1 MNAPVKALAVKR
13 RMGGLRRWWRAR
25 GPLALLMAGVGILVA
40 GAYLWTEGVRA
51 RSAVAE
57 ARAAA
62 AAAAAPYGSSLGHAL
77 NKRLSLVRGIAAF
90 VSVEAAKG
98 ELEQEFTPFADA
110 LRASVSGVRN
120 ISLAPGFVVG
130 AVNPVAG
137 NERVLGNDLLRDPRP
152 GFADTVRRAIES
164 GDVTTHGPLPLIQ
177 GGMGLIA
184 RRAVFLDGAPW
195 GAVGAVFDLQ
205 PMLDE
210 ANLEALTP
218 RYFYGLRR
226 ADGGVIAGDPAA
238 FVVEPVLERIH
249 VPDGEW
255 ELAVAPTQGWE
266 AMGRDHVDRL
276 LLAAVFLGV
285 GLLVEAVIVLVAERR
300 AALARLVEERT
311 RDLDRKAAEL
321 SSAKGELEQF
331 AYVAAHDLQE
341 PVRIMASYAQLLKR
355 HLGDGLDEEGRDCLN
370 HVIEGSARLKS
381 LLHDVQLFIA
391 EDRVPLP
398 TEPQPA
404 DAALDAAV
412 DALERRGRRARAAVA
427 RSPLP
432 AVMADTRRLK
442 EIFVILIGNA
452 LEYRHPDREPA
463 VRVEARREDGF
474 DVLTVADNGM
484 GIEPRYHEQIF
495 QVFRRLHRR
504 DEHPGTGMGLA
515 IARKMAERLGGRV
528 TVRSEPGQGSVFSV
542 HLPLPQPSSHQGTA
556 A

>member
-1 MNAPVKALAVKR
+1 MNR
-13 RMGGLRRWWRAR
+13 HINGLTTRLRGWWRTHRIMVAV
-25 GPLALLMAGVGILVA
+25 MVGA
-40 GAYLWTEGVRA
+40 GALIAAAYVWTEGVRA
-51 RSAVAE
+51 RSALAE

-62 AAAAAPYGSSLGHAL
+62 AMAATPYASSLGHAL
-77 NKRLSLVRGIAAF
+77 NKRLALVRGVAAF
-90 VSVEAAKG
+90 AAVEAAKG
-98 ELEQEFTPFADA
+98 DLEQEFPPYADE
-110 LRASVSGVRN
+110 LRTSVSGVRN
-120 ISLAPGFVVG
+120 ISLSPGFVVS

-137 NERVLGNDLLRDPRP
+137 NEKVLGNDLLKDPRP
-152 GFADTVRRAIES
+152 GFAETVRRAVTS

-184 RRAVFLDGAPW
+184 RRAVFLNGTPW

-205 PMLDE
+205 PILNE
-210 ANLEALTP
+210 ANLEALAP

-238 FVVEPVLERIH
+238 FVVNPILERIH
-249 VPDGEW
+249 VPDGDW
-255 ELAVAPTQGWE
+255 ELAVAPAAGWE
-266 AMGRDHVDRL
+266 TMGRDHVDRL
-276 LLAAVFLGV
+276 FLAAVFLGL
-285 GLLVEAVIVLVAERR
+285 GLLIEMVIVLVAERR

-311 RDLDRKAAEL
+311 RALDRKAAEL
-321 SSAKGELEQF
+321 ASAKGELEQF

-341 PVRIMASYAQLLKR
+341 PVRIMASYAQLLQR
-355 HLGDGLDEEGRDCLN
+355 HLGDRLDEEGRECLT
-370 HVIEGSARLKS
+370 HVIDGSARLKT
-381 LLHDVQLFIA
+381 LLHDVQVFIA

-404 DAALDAAV
+404 DAALDAAI
-412 DALERRGRRARAAVA
+412 DALERKGRMARAAVSRA
-427 RSPLP
+427 PLP

-442 EIFVILIGNA
+442 EIFVVLIGNA
-452 LEYRHPDREPA
+452 LEYRHPDRDPEI
-463 VRVEARREDGF
+463 RVEARQEGGF
-474 DVLTVADNGM
+474 DVLTVADNGL

-528 TVRSEPGQGSVFSV
+528 TVRSEPGRGSVFSV
-542 HLPLPQPSSHQGTA
+542 HLPLAQPISHQGTA